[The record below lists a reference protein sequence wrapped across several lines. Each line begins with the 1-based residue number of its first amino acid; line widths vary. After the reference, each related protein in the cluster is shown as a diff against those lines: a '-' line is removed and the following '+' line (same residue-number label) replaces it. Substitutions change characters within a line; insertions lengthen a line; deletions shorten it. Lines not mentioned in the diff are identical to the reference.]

1 MVTII
6 DADGMILGR
15 MASILATRLLAG
27 EEIAVVNAEKAI
39 ITGTRARVFSIY
51 RRKRERGSREGG
63 PFFPRRPDHIVKRT
77 IRGMVPY
84 RRERGHNALKRIKVY
99 VGIPKEFA
107 GKEMETL
114 EAASVKRLGNPRF
127 VTLGTISKFLG
138 ASFGR

>member
-6 DADGMILGR
+6 DAEGMILGR

-39 ITGTRARVFSIY
+39 ITGTRARVFSTY
-51 RRKRERGSREGG
+51 QRRRERGSREGG

-84 RRERGHNALKRIKVY
+84 RRERGHDALKRIKVY

-114 EAASVKRLGNPRF
+114 EAASVKRLGNPQF
-127 VTLGTISKFLG
+127 VTLGTVSRFLG
-138 ASFGR
+138 ASFER

>member
-6 DADGMILGR
+6 NAEGMILGR
-15 MASILATRLLAG
+15 MASILATRLLTG

-51 RRKRERGSREGG
+51 QRRRERGSREGG

-84 RRERGHNALKRIKVY
+84 RRERGHDALKRIKVY

-114 EAASVKRLGNPRF
+114 EAASVKRLGNPQF
-127 VTLGTISKFLG
+127 VTLGTVSKFLG